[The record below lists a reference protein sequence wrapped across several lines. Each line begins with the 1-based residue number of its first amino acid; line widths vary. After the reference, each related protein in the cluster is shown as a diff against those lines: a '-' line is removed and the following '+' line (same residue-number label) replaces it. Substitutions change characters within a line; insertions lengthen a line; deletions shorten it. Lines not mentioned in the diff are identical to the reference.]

1 MLALQTADHHP
12 LSHVA
17 PEGLVPG
24 KERAQDVTSAASAI
38 GGRCQNSRVAAA
50 NICRY
55 KNEKK
60 KREKKKRGGGGKGRK
75 EERKEERKKGRKKER
90 KKIRRKKRK
99 K

>member
-12 LSHVA
+12 LSSFA

-24 KERAQDVTSAASAI
+24 KERAQDVTSAANAI

-50 NICRY
+50 NISRY

-60 KREKKKRGGGGKGRK
+60 EEKTNKQTKQNKKPKSGAFYGDILMQQQIKLFST
-75 EERKEERKKGRKKER
+75 
-90 KKIRRKKRK
+90 
-99 K
+99 